1 MTRYAIDAATV
12 LRVLEEGAIP
22 DARHQLV
29 APAVVRSEVLTALF
43 ADVRG
48 GRLSEKEA
56 RTRLE
61 SLAEL
66 RMRLLGDRVSR
77 VTAWKI
83 ATDAGWPQIGP
94 AEYLAVAVLQADALV
109 TENEQLIAAAAGRV
123 PIAQYEDLFG

>member
-12 LRVLEEGAIP
+12 MRLLEEDATP

-29 APAVVRSEVLTALF
+29 APAVVRSEVLASLF
-43 ADVRG
+43 AGVRAG
-48 GRLSEKEA
+48 QWSEKEA

-61 SLAEL
+61 RLAEL
-66 RMRLLGDRVSR
+66 GMRLLGDRVSR

-83 ATDAGWPQIGP
+83 ASEAGWHAIGP

-109 TENEQLIAAAAGRV
+109 TENELLTSAAAGRV
-123 PIAQYEDLFG
+123 PIVPYGDLFR